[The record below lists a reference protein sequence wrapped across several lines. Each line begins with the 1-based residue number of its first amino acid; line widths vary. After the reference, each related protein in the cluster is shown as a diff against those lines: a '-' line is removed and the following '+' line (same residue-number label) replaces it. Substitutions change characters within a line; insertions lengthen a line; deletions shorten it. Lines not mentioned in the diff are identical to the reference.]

1 MMLLTAEEKAVVVT
15 NCDWLCAVERKM
27 MLTPSNPIVVMRHRW
42 LSIPEP
48 TQEVE

>member
-27 MLTPSNPIVVMRHRW
+27 MLT
-42 LSIPEP
+42 LSRYSREKQCEADPNGI
-48 TQEVE
+48 QNR